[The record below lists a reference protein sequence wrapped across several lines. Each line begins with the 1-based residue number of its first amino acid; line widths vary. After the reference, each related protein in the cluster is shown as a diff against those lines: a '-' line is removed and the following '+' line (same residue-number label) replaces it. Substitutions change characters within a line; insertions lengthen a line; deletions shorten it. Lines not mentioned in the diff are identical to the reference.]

1 MHKNWLIIAGFGL
14 ALVVNPYLGCSQSS
28 DGTGGEFQYSED
40 DMKSAVLG
48 SWQGT
53 AELDGVTTPFSLSL
67 EQGADASKTQSA
79 APPSVRPQCTSRSF
93 VKPAGACS
101 SQSRMPLVG
110 TLSSGNPQLDGAL
123 DGEVSALRTLDAV
136 YLSLRLETGVE
147 LVGTIKARAV
157 KEGVLGDAGATG
169 SFSMSRP

>member
-1 MHKNWLIIAGFGL
+1 MRNNWLILGVFGV
-14 ALVVNPYLGCSQSS
+14 ALIVNPYLACSHSS
-28 DGTGGEFQYSED
+28 ESGSDFQYSED

-67 EQGADASKTQSA
+67 EQGSYASRTQSVA
-79 APPSVRPQCTSRSF
+79 APSVRPQCNSRSF

-101 SQSRMPLVG
+101 SESRMPLVG
-110 TLSSGNPQLDGAL
+110 TLSSENPQLNGAL
-123 DGEVSALRTLDAV
+123 DGDVFALRTLDAV

-169 SFSMSRP
+169 AFSMSRP